1 MRLQHAALGSPP
13 HSHSV
18 QSSATYPLNNHLKRT
33 WPFIT
38 SEFVLHVNPIWWI
51 VAGRFWN
58 RWNFRL
64 RVSFEHQENK
74 NTLHCPGRF
83 FFGTGGSLAGAD
95 GRSGNDQRR
104 TWSIP
109 RAPHSLHQSA
119 ELAEGAESCSFLP
132 IGEIILR
139 LCNTQSSICRPAHDF
154 HSPPPTYTC
163 IYQHTFNF
171 ALRIFLSNK
180 R

>member
-1 MRLQHAALGSPP
+1 MSTPSGGSPRAGSEIAGISVSGYHSSTRKIRTHFIALG
-13 HSHSV
+13 V
-18 QSSATYPLNNHLKRT
+18 
-33 WPFIT
+33 FI
-38 SEFVLHVNPIWWI
+38 
-51 VAGRFWN
+51 
-58 RWNFRL
+58 
-64 RVSFEHQENK
+64 
-74 NTLHCPGRF
+74 
-83 FFGTGGSLAGAD
+83 GTGGSLAGAD
-95 GRSGNDQRR
+95 GRSRNDQRR

-171 ALRIFLSNK
+171 ALRTFLSNK